1 MSSVKD
7 IVKDNKKILLLASG
21 LLVVCVLGLYLTKDG
36 GLLSM
41 NQNISDLT
49 STKKFSAPEQV
60 MQSGVDYKA
69 VLKTSVGDITIDLL
83 EKETPVTVN
92 SFLFLVE
99 NHYYEDMIFHRV
111 IKDFVIQ
118 TGDPTGTGTG
128 GPGYYIDNEITD
140 RKYGKY
146 VVGMANAGADTNGS
160 QFFITS
166 GNISTSN
173 AQYMDGKYTIF
184 GVVESG
190 FAVVDSI
197 EKVETD
203 EDDKPVN
210 NVTLDSVQIL
220 EN

>member
-7 IVKDNKKILLLASG
+7 VIKDNKKILLLAVG
-21 LLVVCVLGLYLTKDG
+21 LLVACVLGLYLTKDG

-49 STKKFSAPEQV
+49 NTDKFSSPEQV
-60 MQSGVDYKA
+60 MQNGVDYK
-69 VLKTSVGDITIDLL
+69 VILKTSVGDITIDLL
-83 EKETPVTVN
+83 EEETPVTVN
-92 SFLFLVE
+92 SFLFLAQ

-140 RKYGKY
+140 RKYAKY

-166 GNISTSN
+166 SNIAASN

-203 EDDKPVN
+203 GDDKPINDVLLN
-210 NVTLDSVQIL
+210 SVQIL

>member
-7 IVKDNKKILLLASG
+7 VIKDNKKILLLSVG
-21 LLVVCVLGLYLTKDG
+21 LLVACVVGLYLTKEG

-41 NQNISDLT
+41 NTNISDLT
-49 STKKFSAPEQV
+49 DTKKFSAPEQV
-60 MQSGVDYKA
+60 MEEGVDYKA
-69 VLKTSVGDITIDLL
+69 ILKTSVGDITIDLL

-92 SFLFLVE
+92 SFLFLTQ

-118 TGDPTGTGTG
+118 TGDPTGTGSG

-140 RKYGKY
+140 RKYAKY

-166 GNISTSN
+166 GNIATAN

-203 EDDKPVN
+203 GDDKPINDVS
-210 NVTLDSVQIL
+210 LDSVQII

>member
-1 MSSVKD
+1 M
-7 IVKDNKKILLLASG
+7 
-21 LLVVCVLGLYLTKDG
+21 
-36 GLLSM
+36 
-41 NQNISDLT
+41 QNGI
-49 STKKFSAPEQV
+49 
-60 MQSGVDYKA
+60 DYK
-69 VLKTSVGDITIDLL
+69 VILKTSVGDITIDLL
-83 EKETPVTVN
+83 EEETPVTVN
-92 SFLFLVE
+92 SFLFLAQ

-140 RKYGKY
+140 RKYTKY

-166 GNISTSN
+166 GNIATSD
-173 AQYMDGKYTIF
+173 AQYMNGKYTIF

-203 EDDKPVN
+203 ENDKPINDVILN
-210 NVTLDSVQIL
+210 SVQII

>member
-1 MSSVKD
+1 MSSVRD
-7 IVKDNKKILLLASG
+7 IVKDNKKILLLALG
-21 LLVVCVLGLYLTKDG
+21 LLVASVLGLYLTKDG

-49 STKKFSAPEQV
+49 NTKKFSAPGQV
-60 MQSGVDYKA
+60 LQSGIDYK
-69 VLKTSVGDITIDLL
+69 VILKTSVGDITIDLL

-92 SFLFLVE
+92 SFLFLTE
-99 NHYYEDMIFHRV
+99 NRYYENMIFHRV

-210 NVTLDSVQIL
+210 NVTLVAVQIL

>member
-7 IVKDNKKILLLASG
+7 VVKDNKKILLLSVG
-21 LLVVCVLGLYLTKDG
+21 LLIACVLGLYLTKDG

-41 NQNISDLT
+41 NQNLSDIT
-49 STKKFSAPEQV
+49 QEKQYDAPEQV
-60 MQSGVDYKA
+60 MESGVDYKA

-83 EKETPVTVN
+83 ENETPETVN
-92 SFLFLVE
+92 SFLFLAQ
-99 NHYYEDMIFHRV
+99 NRYYEDMVFHRV

-118 TGDPTGTGTG
+118 TGDPTGIGTG

-140 RKYGKY
+140 RKYDKY
-146 VVGMANAGADTNGS
+146 VVGMANAGTDTNGS

-166 GNISTSN
+166 GNISTAN

-203 EDDKPVN
+203 ENDKPINDVS
-210 NVTLDSVQIL
+210 LDSVQIL